1 MTNNSQTP
9 GEYDAVLGG
18 NSPPPIYGA
27 VLGGIEGLNRRL
39 EIGNT
44 QQRIDSLPDAL
55 KYGDAGIDLLIDALN
70 DGEIEVRA
78 KAFQL
83 LKDVESEKVKQ
94 IVNKG
99 IPLKKGDKLYCV
111 YASDIDYHDGFLY
124 IIDSIEKAE
133 NTYYDTEP
141 QLIARYVDKDKAE
154 AVAEDLHQT
163 ILRGTKLSEFCR
175 RYRLTIDMHL

>member
-1 MTNNSQTP
+1 
-9 GEYDAVLGG
+9 
-18 NSPPPIYGA
+18 
-27 VLGGIEGLNRRL
+27 
-39 EIGNT
+39 
-44 QQRIDSLPDAL
+44 
-55 KYGDAGIDLLIDALN
+55 
-70 DGEIEVRA
+70 
-78 KAFQL
+78 
-83 LKDVESEKVKQ
+83 EKVKQ

-141 QLIARYVDKDKAE
+141 QLIARYVDKDKADE
-154 AVAEDLHQT
+154 VAEDLHQT

-175 RYRLTIDMHL
+175 RYRLTIDMHLLKKVHNHADEILMCKFHHNKLNILELNNFCITNNIPKSTWENDSPAYLYRGGNLSRQF